1 MLALYIN
8 VITYLLTQSSN
19 LSYSLSI
26 NINITTQ
33 KSLITGLGIEIVSRF
48 VTMRWCERLEGHWQV
63 HERRSTTALIITIQC
78 AALDHYRRYSNTDQF
93 MLYRITPFIMDRS
106 LKIIWRLLEFD
117 HDRISITNTIAKFI
131 KTLEENLQ

>member
-1 MLALYIN
+1 
-8 VITYLLTQSSN
+8 
-19 LSYSLSI
+19 
-26 NINITTQ
+26 
-33 KSLITGLGIEIVSRF
+33 
-48 VTMRWCERLEGHWQV
+48 MRWCERLEGHWQV

-93 MLYRITPFIMDRS
+93 MLYRITPFIMDMS